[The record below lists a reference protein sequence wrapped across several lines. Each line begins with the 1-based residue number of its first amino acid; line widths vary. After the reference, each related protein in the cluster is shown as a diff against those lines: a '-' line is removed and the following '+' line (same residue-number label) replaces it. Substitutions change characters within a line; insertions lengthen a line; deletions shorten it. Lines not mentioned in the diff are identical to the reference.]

1 MWRNLTIYVAFPV
14 IILAHINAFLP
25 HAAGHE
31 VKHRPDFVAYEYLRI
46 RTKKF
51 PWGDGNHSF
60 FHNPKVNALP
70 TGYETEDPH
79 AHSHPHN

>member
-46 RTKKF
+46 RTKVETIE
-51 PWGDGNHSF
+51 F
-60 FHNPKVNALP
+60 FSRCWFVSPSNYKLI
-70 TGYETEDPH
+70 TITLY
-79 AHSHPHN
+79 

>member
-31 VKHRPDFVAYEYLRI
+31 VKHRPDFVAYEYIRI
-46 RTKKF
+46 RTKVETIE
-51 PWGDGNHSF
+51 F
-60 FHNPKVNALP
+60 FF
-70 TGYETEDPH
+70 
-79 AHSHPHN
+79 